1 MLGVW
6 VLKDRAGRFRRS
18 NYLPFTQILD
28 RISIPQPLLGS
39 SVQYLSKGSN
49 SGEGD
54 EDSPELENLPWG
66 EMIREW
72 SFFKQGRETLGGPP
86 SCLPMVT
93 GRLKRRQ
100 KGSSQWWVVGGC
112 ETTGIN

>member
-72 SFFKQGRETLGGPP
+72 SFFKQGKRNLGGTSQLP
-86 SCLPMVT
+86 SHGYRKVKEKT
-93 GRLKRRQ
+93 ERFFA
-100 KGSSQWWVVGGC
+100 VVGG
-112 ETTGIN
+112 GRM